1 MNTRQVGTKW
11 EEKAVEYLKGKG
23 YVILETNYRCR
34 FGEIDIIAMYD
45 KMICFIEVK
54 YRSGKMYGDAVEA
67 VTLSKQRVIR
77 KTAQN
82 YLVFKIKDEN
92 ISCRFDVIG
101 FDGDKVMHIQNAF

>member
-45 KMICFIEVK
+45 KMVCFIEVK
-54 YRSGKMYGDAVEA
+54 YRSGM
-67 VTLSKQRVIR
+67 LWKQ
-77 KTAQN
+77 
-82 YLVFKIKDEN
+82 
-92 ISCRFDVIG
+92 
-101 FDGDKVMHIQNAF
+101 

>member
-1 MNTRQVGTKW
+1 M
-11 EEKAVEYLKGKG
+11 
-23 YVILETNYRCR
+23 
-34 FGEIDIIAMYD
+34 
-45 KMICFIEVK
+45 
-54 YRSGKMYGDAVEA
+54 EA
-67 VTLSKQRVIR
+67 VTLSKQKVIR